1 MQTLLLDDEN
11 WDLSIDASG
20 NIAVAPDPL
29 SMAQDA
35 ASAIRTFAGEVYFDT
50 TIGIP
55 YFSQILGYAPP
66 VSLMKAYFNQAAM
79 QVPGVA
85 AAKTFITNWQ
95 DRIVSGQVQI
105 TDSSGKVTAA
115 GF

>member
-1 MQTLLLDDEN
+1 MQTLLLDTDD

-20 NIAVAPDPL
+20 NIAVASEPL

-35 ASAIRTFAGEVYFDT
+35 ASAIRTFSGEVYFDT
-50 TIGIP
+50 TLGIP

-79 QVPGVA
+79 QVPDVIS
-85 AAKTFITNWQ
+85 AKTFITNWQ
-95 DRIVSGQVQI
+95 DRIVNGQVQI
-105 TDSSGKVTAA
+105 TDFSGSVTAA